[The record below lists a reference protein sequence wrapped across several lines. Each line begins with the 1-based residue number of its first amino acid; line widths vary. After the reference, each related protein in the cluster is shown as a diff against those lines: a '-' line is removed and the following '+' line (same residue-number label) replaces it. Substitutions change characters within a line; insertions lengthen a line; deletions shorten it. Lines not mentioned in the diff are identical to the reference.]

1 MTLDLTMTNLFSN
14 PGGSGGAIALPA
26 SGERGSVQGV
36 ASVEAGA
43 SPFAL
48 MVSANQAQGIAA
60 PAGVP
65 AATAPAQTAPLSSAP
80 GTSAPG
86 TSVPGTSAPGTSASG
101 APAVGSIPAVPVREA
116 ALASTSPLAM
126 DATAPVVLPATSGGD
141 VELGDD
147 LVIPVTPVAPVAPVG
162 TKPAR
167 PVQNV
172 IDAANSSG
180 NATTGSPTA
189 DTTLSPATPATA
201 TPIAT
206 PMAATPSDTA
216 QVQVQVQAQVQAS
229 ASAPQQAVQ
238 PAMAAAGA
246 PPAPNADGGTKAV
259 AAGKPV
265 SEIILPKP
273 GPTAPVTGNPTQ
285 AVNTA
290 SPAAAPNPQAQ
301 GPGLSAQLATA
312 ATGQATIVE
321 TPPAQ
326 SPGVQTPATQNP
338 GGLAQTQQAQAT
350 PTQATPT
357 PAIST
362 PPAAIAPDATL
373 AAASGDTPANPKSA
387 AATATPVATAAANLA
402 APKQAE
408 PRLDAG
414 KPVAGKA
421 TAAAAASASSS
432 AATNTARPAG
442 TAATPSAP
450 TAPAAQ
456 TPAPTTDGT
465 VSEPLRQRGQA
476 EAAIQT
482 ASSLAARPGGQA
494 NGAPT
499 GQAGNPAQP
508 GAASSSTAPSSAGMP
523 SADPAAALA
532 ASKNAPAPAA
542 QTGAPIT
549 PLPALMVEGQAQA
562 AAMADAAQA
571 EAALQAE
578 TDFNLSRADG
588 RLAADRPGN
597 PLPRFTPHSATQLA
611 GQITKQVSNG
621 NRVFDIRLDPAE
633 LGKVDVRIEL
643 RADNRV
649 HAVLTVERPET
660 LNELQRSA
668 RDLERALAEAGLELG
683 EDGLSFQMNDGQNP
697 ADDEGRSQG
706 EALPIFTQTT
716 EMAQR
721 AEDEL
726 ASRPRSA
733 YGFLLSG
740 RSGVDVQV

>member
-48 MVSANQAQGIAA
+48 MVSANQTQRIAA
-60 PAGVP
+60 LAGVP
-65 AATAPAQTAPLSSAP
+65 AATAPAQTAPFSSAP
-80 GTSAPG
+80 GTSASG
-86 TSVPGTSAPGTSASG
+86 ASASG

-126 DATAPVVLPATSGGD
+126 DATAPVVLPSTSGGD

-206 PMAATPSDTA
+206 PMAATPSG
-216 QVQVQVQAQVQAS
+216 
-229 ASAPQQAVQ
+229 PQ
-238 PAMAAAGA
+238 
-246 PPAPNADGGTKAV
+246 
-259 AAGKPV
+259 
-265 SEIILPKP
+265 
-273 GPTAPVTGNPTQ
+273 APV
-285 AVNTA
+285 
-290 SPAAAPNPQAQ
+290 AP
-301 GPGLSAQLATA
+301 
-312 ATGQATIVE
+312 
-321 TPPAQ
+321 
-326 SPGVQTPATQNP
+326 
-338 GGLAQTQQAQAT
+338 AQTQQAQAT

-357 PAIST
+357 QATPTQAIST
-362 PPAAIAPDATL
+362 PPAAIA
-373 AAASGDTPANPKSA
+373 
-387 AATATPVATAAANLA
+387 PVATAAANLA

-421 TAAAAASASSS
+421 TAATAASASSS

-442 TAATPSAP
+442 TAATPTAA

-532 ASKNAPAPAA
+532 ASKTAPAPAA